1 MGLLKAAASAIGGN
15 LADQWLEVLEA
26 DNMTE
31 ETVITPGV
39 LVNKGK
45 GSNTKRYDNV
55 ISNGSKIHVYPNQM
69 MVIMENG
76 KVVDYCAEEGMY
88 TVDTSIAPSLFSGKL
103 KDSLKD
109 TWERFKFGGVPS
121 NSQKLYFINLGEI
134 TGFKF
139 GTANAINYFDTFYN
153 AELSMRCH
161 GQYSIRLTD
170 PLKFFTSIASTNIA
184 KYTAESM
191 NSIFLQEFVSGLS
204 MAINQMSEKGER
216 ISFLKSKQ
224 EVLGDYMRTSLAQ
237 KWNNERGFEI
247 ARVTMDISYDK
258 DSQDL
263 INLRNRGAMMSD
275 PSIRESYVQ
284 SVIAEGIN
292 AAGHNTSGA
301 GNAFTGVNLGM
312 NAAGGFMN
320 SASQTNA
327 MQMQMQMQQQMQQQ
341 MMQQQAQAAQNA
353 QSQGAG
359 SWTCAC
365 GKVNTGKFCAECGA
379 KKPEEQ
385 GSWTCACGKVNT
397 GKFCDECGAKRPENT
412 KWTCSC
418 GQVNEGKFCSG
429 CGNKKPE

>member
-1 MGLLKAAASAIGGN
+1 MGLISAAASAISGN
-15 LADQWLEVLEA
+15 LADQWLEVMEA

-31 ETVITPGV
+31 QTIIAPGV

-45 GSNTKRYDNV
+45 GSNTKRNDNV

-69 MVIMENG
+69 MILIENG
-76 KVVDYCAEEGMY
+76 KVVDYCGEEGLY
-88 TVDTSIAPSLFSGKL
+88 TVDTTTAPSLFSGKL
-103 KDSLKD
+103 SASIKD
-109 TWERFKFGGVPS
+109 TWERFKYGGVPS
-121 NSQKLYFINLGEI
+121 NAQKLYFLNLGEI

-161 GQYSIRLTD
+161 GQYSIKLTD
-170 PLKFFTSIASTNIA
+170 PIKFFNSVAGTNIQ
-184 KYTAESM
+184 KYTSESM
-191 NSIFLQEFVSGLS
+191 NSIFLEEFVSGLS
-204 MAINQMSEKGER
+204 VAISQMSEKGER
-216 ISFLKSKQ
+216 ISFLKNKQ
-224 EVLGDYMRTSLAQ
+224 DILGEYMRNSLAQ
-237 KWNNERGFEI
+237 KWGNERGFEVY
-247 ARVTMDISYDK
+247 RVTMDISYDK
-258 DSQDL
+258 ASQDL

-275 PSIRESYVQ
+275 PSIREGYVQ
-284 SVIAEGIN
+284 STIAEGIN

-327 MQMQMQMQQQMQQQ
+327 MQMQMQMQQQQMQQQ
-341 MMQQQAQAAQNA
+341 QMQQAQAAQNSA
-353 QSQGAG
+353 D

-379 KKPEEQ
+379 KKPEAQ

-429 CGNKKPE
+429 CGTKKPE